1 MALVYV
7 NPTNAKR
14 SPLEQWQRNTNAM
27 GYGNKIRTDYM
38 VQLGGLP
45 RWFRVYAI
53 CHSNVASTY
62 IMTKGEK
69 LFISDCTM
77 MEAIAK
83 FTMKG
88 DAQ

>member
-38 VQLGGLP
+38 VQLDYAP
-45 RWFRVYAI
+45 RWYRVYAI
-53 CHSNVASTY
+53 CHSNVASHY
-62 IMTKGEK
+62 VMVKGNR
-69 LFISDCTM
+69 LFITDCTL
-77 MEAIAK
+77 METIATH
-83 FTMKG
+83 TMG
-88 DAQ
+88 N

>member
-1 MALVYV
+1 MTVNYV
-7 NPTNAKR
+7 TPTNAKLDR
-14 SPLEQWQRNTNAM
+14 LQPWQRNTNAM

-38 VQLGGLP
+38 VQLDGLP

-53 CHSNVASTY
+53 CHSNVSSTY

-77 MEAIAK
+77 MEAIATY
-83 FTMKG
+83 TMG
-88 DAQ
+88 N

>member
-1 MALVYV
+1 MDVKYV
-7 NPTNAKR
+7 TPTNAKR
-14 SPLEQWQRNTNAM
+14 TPLEQWQRNTNVM
-27 GYGNKIRTDYM
+27 GYGDKIRTDFM
-38 VQLGGLP
+38 VQLDGLP

-53 CHSNVASTY
+53 CYSNVASTY
-62 IMTKGEK
+62 ITTKGEK